1 MWARFQYFA
10 SAENVAEVHYGSR
23 KIEQQAI
30 FHVHQDI
37 LDSLNLTEVCS
48 NFIQAS
54 SNRMDT
60 FGRFWLQLS
69 QTTTFNFFA
78 QTELGIGAY

>member
-1 MWARFQYFA
+1 MGQERLN
-10 SAENVAEVHYGSR
+10 ST
-23 KIEQQAI
+23 AI
-30 FHVHQDI
+30 CHVHQDI

-60 FGRFWLQLS
+60 FGRGPILIATRS
-69 QTTTFNFFA
+69 NYNFNFFA